1 MLKAPWAINTKSPV
15 GYKHTFLSMKPVFEL
30 VETFSIPIHL
40 GPGMQI
46 DASKRAQRIFVGFR
60 VL

>member
-1 MLKAPWAINTKSPV
+1 
-15 GYKHTFLSMKPVFEL
+15 MKPVFEL
-30 VETFSIPIHL
+30 VETFIPIHL

-46 DASKRAQRIFVGFR
+46 DASKRAHRIFVGSK